1 MSSKSAFT
9 GLSMPVFTAFGWAG
23 QETAINYALDQLE
36 LFIHTLH
43 NNLSRQARVDLPFAG
58 LSRTNRSV
66 YIAAEESPE
75 EDLHLAFFCP
85 AVKPGDAAGHHQ
97 SKGAG

>member
-23 QETAINYALDQLE
+23 QETAINYALEQLE
-36 LFIHTLH
+36 LFINALH
-43 NNLSRQARVDLPFAG
+43 NNLSRQARADLPFAG

-66 YIAAEESPE
+66 FLAADETTEA
-75 EDLHLAFFCP
+75 D
-85 AVKPGDAAGHHQ
+85 
-97 SKGAG
+97 